1 MKNHK
6 FKYAETINERKV
18 YIVKCNKTGGE
29 FSSLGWVTGQIPQ
42 NICPCCKEEVI
53 R

>member
-1 MKNHK
+1 MENHK
-6 FKYAETINERKV
+6 FKYAGKIDERKV
-18 YIVKCNKTGGE
+18 YIVKCEKTGGE
-29 FSSLGWVTGQIPQ
+29 FSSLGWVYMQIPQ